1 MKEADFRP
9 AGHPDQAARREDG
22 RKMQFLNCSQFT
34 TIIFNRK
41 NKVIT
46 TGAIH
51 RPTAKRGPEAARKT
65 AGIQW
70 ITRFFLFI
78 RLSFLV
84 LFFGDYFCAVFGEQ
98 SDKLQKSFKM
108 MCVSYITFKT

>member
-1 MKEADFRP
+1 M
-9 AGHPDQAARREDG
+9 
-22 RKMQFLNCSQFT
+22 
-34 TIIFNRK
+34 
-41 NKVIT
+41 VIT

-98 SDKLQKSFKM
+98 SNKLQKSFKM